1 VRISSIPMVCL
12 LAGAAPA
19 AHAQTAVEPG
29 KMFVGPEG
37 LTVAVVPL
45 KPRAD
50 NKVLVQVMGSGTVFD
65 GKAILHTVEG
75 AGSNRADYQT
85 TYHGRE
91 WHTLVVRDGVYSLHV
106 PGRRDGAKVSFDEKR
121 TAALKSD
128 DVHAAYK
135 RQDADGSLKALA
147 AFDRKAE
154 SAQQEKKLDDT
165 LASFAKACG
174 GKPSLTVEWTTF
186 SDADIRELSI
196 TSYCGDPL
204 DRMRQMCE
212 SSNEAKQAIATNVK
226 TFVCTMG
233 KAMQLDLAGTT
244 LTWTTSR
251 AAVNMSDFA
260 RQNLEKKF
268 AQAALP
274 AGGGSAGGKRAGE
287 TPPWGKAETLGERM
301 ILEKTGVCTDGKSH
315 YVVVAPSEKQ
325 STQLYYGDGKVFH
338 RVPLPPW
345 VLSGDSFFEP
355 RFMAKGKNPN
365 FRGLDMR
372 MYASASYDG
381 GKQACSVSCG
391 ERKATLSILDDAAKK
406 TLLGKATFEP
416 PLHKRA
422 AHHLARDD
430 NGRYFYVD
438 KGNTPETEKN
448 FRLFVGPKGG
458 MKLQKMT
465 NAVADTEGEIF
476 TTKTGSLRY
485 VTDRKNPPVWTQGG
499 KKTILTVVPIE
510 SVDANNEP
518 TNNYQLIYNEL
529 GVYLGEKL
537 GNPCDDL

>member
-1 VRISSIPMVCL
+1 MVYL
-12 LAGAAPA
+12 LVAAGAV

-29 KMFVGPEG
+29 KVYVGPEG

-50 NKVLVQVMGSGTVFD
+50 NKVLVQVTGSNTVFD
-65 GKAILHTVEG
+65 GKAILHTVDG
-75 AGSNRADYQT
+75 ADTSRADYQT

-91 WHTLVVRDGVYSLHV
+91 WHTVVVRDGVYSLYV
-106 PGRRDGAKVSFDEKR
+106 PGRRDGPKLKFDEKR
-121 TAALKSD
+121 TAALKAE
-128 DVHAAYK
+128 DVYAAHK

-165 LASFAKACG
+165 IASFAKACG
-174 GKPSLTVEWTTF
+174 GKPAVTVDWATF

-196 TSYCGDPL
+196 SSYCGDPL

-212 SSNEAKQAIATNVK
+212 ASNEAKQAIATNVK
-226 TFVCTMG
+226 TYVCTMG
-233 KAMQLDLAGTT
+233 KAMALDLAGTT

-251 AAVNMSDFA
+251 AAVNMSDFT

-274 AGGGSAGGKRAGE
+274 AAGGGKKSGE
-287 TPPWGKAETLGERM
+287 APPWGKGETLGERM
-301 ILEKTGVCTDGKSH
+301 ILEKTGVCTDGKAH
-315 YVVVAPSEKQ
+315 YVVVAPHDKQ

-355 RFMAKGKNPN
+355 RFFAKGKNPS

-372 MYASASYDG
+372 MFAGVSYEAA
-381 GKQACSVSCG
+381 KQTCSVSCG
-391 ERKATLSILDDAAKK
+391 ERKTTLTVLDEAAKK
-406 TLLGKATFEP
+406 ALLGKASFEP

-499 KKTILTVVPIE
+499 KKTLLTVVPIE

-518 TNNYQLIYNEL
+518 TNNYQLIYNDL